1 MDDKLLINQFQLENL
16 TIKDREQMLDNVSD
30 LTLEQF
36 SATSPL
42 VF

>member
-1 MDDKLLINQFQLENL
+1 MDDEQLTNQFQLEKL

-30 LTLEQF
+30 LTLKQF